1 MQHQINFQ
9 NQSLWHF
16 SALALDA
23 GISEEH
29 EEEVMTLL
37 AKIETVP
44 SANKT
49 ISIQVKNLS
58 GVCLVKKL
66 INRTDIAAK
75 NFIDIELKAITCS
88 SNDLQIESGR
98 QCSRNDCPI
107 RKNNSDVCR

>member
-1 MQHQINFQ
+1 MIKT
-9 NQSLWHF
+9 
-16 SALALDA
+16 LD
-23 GISEEH
+23 GKTVLI
-29 EEEVMTLL
+29 
-37 AKIETVP
+37 TVP
-44 SANKT
+44 SANEM
-49 ISIQVKNLS
+49 INIQVKNLS